1 MNRKLIAAAIAIA
14 MLGGPVFA
22 ETDPAA
28 DIDKEWAAQTESRQ
42 HMHDHMAKMQAT
54 MAQIHAEED
63 TDERHKLMHQHMLE
77 MRTMME
83 MMGDM
88 RGMPMMQGGHMAGGH
103 AEGKGMMHEGTM
115 AMSGHDK
122 EKCPHMGEMAENM
135 AMMQNMMQQM
145 MEHDAARE
153 DAGSHEHE

>member
-28 DIDKEWAAQTESRQ
+28 DIDKEWAAQAESRQ

-63 TDERHKLMHQHMLE
+63 ENARHKLMHQHMLE
-77 MRTMME
+77 MRSMME

-88 RGMPMMQGGHMAGGH
+88 RGMPMMRGGHMADGH
-103 AEGKGMMHEGTM
+103 AEGKGMMHNG
-115 AMSGHDK
+115 AMGMSEHDK
-122 EKCPHMGEMAENM
+122 EKCPQMGEMAENM
-135 AMMQNMMQQM
+135 AMMQMMMQQM